1 MVQVARALT
10 GTDEGFLAAHRVLVC
25 DRDTKWSWAVRQLL
39 EDAGVRVVQT
49 PYRAPNANARA
60 ERFVRSITT
69 ECLVKVIPFGERH
82 FRRTL
87 TDFVAHDHGER
98 SHQGLGSALI
108 DGPTRTQHQGRS
120 RRRRRL
126 GGVLDYDYRAA

>member
-1 MVQVARALT
+1 MVDLAPFRFLVVALT
-10 GTDEGFLAAHRVLVC
+10 GWLQSRQDAAVAYLVEEN
-25 DRDTKWSWAVRQLL
+25 RTLRAQL
-39 EDAGVRVVQT
+39 QT

-98 SHQGLGSALI
+98 SHQGLGNALI